1 MKAKLMVEALCY
13 MGSTE
18 HVGCFSY
25 CAGMSEEIIYRL
37 GYGELIDGEFIYRAT
52 YLYAYSDTSDP
63 DDLECYAKHD
73 AAFKLASDGL
83 IVYLYRLELK

>member
-1 MKAKLMVEALCY
+1 MNAKRMVEALCY

-18 HVGCFSY
+18 QVGCFTYSNE
-25 CAGMSEEIIYRL
+25 CSDELIYL
-37 GYGELIDGEFIYRAT
+37 FGDGELNGELIDGST
-52 YLYAYSDTSDP
+52 YLYAYSDTNAP

-73 AAFKLASDGL
+73 AAFKLASDGV

>member
-1 MKAKLMVEALCY
+1 MKAKTMVEALCY

-25 CAGMSEEIIYRL
+25 SDERSDELIYL
-37 GYGELIDGEFIYRAT
+37 FGDGELIMGELIDGYT
-52 YLYAYSDTSDP
+52 YLYAYSDTDDP

-73 AAFKLASDGL
+73 AAFKLASDGV
-83 IVYLYRLELK
+83 IVFLYKLELK